1 MAIPFNNTTSGF
13 PNPQLLNGMHFRS
26 PMNFKDLMVHKDDIE
41 LLIQKY
47 RDA

>member
-1 MAIPFNNTTSGF
+1 
-13 PNPQLLNGMHFRS
+13 MHFRS
-26 PMNFKDLMVHKDDIE
+26 SMNFKDLMVHKDDIE